1 MNAPPRPRPTP
12 PTPEKPLLPPDELRR
27 RVYLVALIGG
37 LAVLIIVYAVGQLQ
51 GSGDLYTTV
60 FVPALT
66 VMVLFSTGWLLARR
80 SVTFIER
87 AVFLC
92 MNAAHF
98 AQLLEQSFGPDPNA
112 LARNDSPYW
121 MLVTIC
127 MVAHLIYRTR
137 LAGLYSVAAY
147 LLSCALPL
155 GGLLLTD
162 QPVSADLVRVQ
173 LTAGITLVFVHALSW
188 YRGQFE
194 AQRTRLLLAQQL
206 AYTDQLTGLPNR
218 RGLYPAVEAL
228 LTPGAGGAVLL
239 LDLDHF
245 KRVNDQHGHQ
255 VGDQVLIV
263 AGRLMTDVLGPA
275 GQVGRWGGEEFLAAL
290 PATGDTP
297 AHEQADRLCRAFA
310 AHDWPGVGHLTVSI
324 GLTVTRPGDTLPA
337 LITRADHA
345 LYRAK
350 AAGRNGWKADTDP
363 HPPG

>member
-1 MNAPPRPRPTP
+1 MA
-12 PTPEKPLLPPDELRR
+12 
-27 RVYLVALIGG
+27 LVGG

-51 GSGDLYTTV
+51 GRGDLYTTV

-66 VMVLFSTGWLLARR
+66 VMALFSTGWLLARR

-121 MLVTIC
+121 MLVTVC

-206 AYTDQLTGLPNR
+206 AYADQLPNR

-228 LTPGAGGAVLL
+228 LTPSAGGAVLL
-239 LDLDHF
+239 LDLDHS

-255 VGDQVLIV
+255 VGDQVLIL

-297 AHEQADRLCRAFA
+297 AQEQADRLC
-310 AHDWPGVGHLTVSI
+310 
-324 GLTVTRPGDTLPA
+324 
-337 LITRADHA
+337 
-345 LYRAK
+345 RAK